1 MTQASDGTRE
11 RYQYVTPATLPCDF
25 LCWEMQLLSVSVQR
39 GNAAMHRR
47 SGLVVSCELGM
58 RYDAGFAIPVVMS

>member
-11 RYQYVTPATLPCDF
+11 RYQSVTPATLPCDF
-25 LCWEMQLLSVSVQR
+25 LCWEMQLLWVSVQR
-39 GNAAMHRR
+39 G